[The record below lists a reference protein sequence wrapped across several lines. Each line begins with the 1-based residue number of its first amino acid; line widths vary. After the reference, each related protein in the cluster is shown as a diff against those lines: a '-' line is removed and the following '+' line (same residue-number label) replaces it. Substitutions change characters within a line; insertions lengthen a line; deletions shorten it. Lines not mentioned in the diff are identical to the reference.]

1 MSVFGKIFQQKT
13 IYIDKFIDVMYNK
26 INKFLGERH
35 MNAIHR
41 VIEIFLPY
49 AISVLEIIGIFV
61 VCWSGIHGFW
71 QYIQNTFMKK
81 RLDLQ
86 TNLAK
91 GLATGLEFKMAAEIL
106 KTVLIQSMEE
116 LYVLGAVILLR
127 ALLSILI
134 HFELK
139 EKPEKSKKEKNESSD
154 K

>member
-1 MSVFGKIFQQKT
+1 
-13 IYIDKFIDVMYNK
+13 
-26 INKFLGERH
+26 
-35 MNAIHR
+35 MNVIHN

-49 AISVLEIIGIFV
+49 AISILEIIGIFV
-61 VCWSGIHGFW
+61 VCWSGIYGFW

-106 KTVLIQSMEE
+106 KTVLIQSMDE

-139 EKPEKSKKEKNESSD
+139 AEKSKKPEKAKNDNAEE